1 MKRVVPVLVGLV
13 MLAGCTTLHQGMREA
28 VPQAE
33 TWAVIPFVN
42 NTETPLPQSGL
53 RRSVPRCYTPVESN
67 GW

>member
-13 MLAGCTTLHQGMREA
+13 MLPVYYPASGDAGGSAAGGNLGGHPVCEQYGD
-28 VPQAE
+28 
-33 TWAVIPFVN
+33 
-42 NTETPLPQSGL
+42 PLPQSGL